1 MKKDLKQFKSAYFFG
16 PKKIKIINQKFKNS
30 KDNFLII
37 KVNSCMICGSDL
49 RIFKEGSPRINVPRI
64 IGHETSGV
72 VVFSKMKKIKVGDR
86 ISLGADIDKKIN
98 FAFGYEVDGGFSQY
112 MFLNKKI
119 ALKAPIAKFK
129 KNISFDEA
137 ALAEPLACCI
147 NGFEKV
153 KFRENKT
160 VTIFGAGPIGLMIG
174 LLAKNFKSRKIFLV
188 DINLKRLKRAKK
200 ILKCETILFMKNNF
214 IKKFYKKNKGF
225 GSDYIFTANPSIE
238 THKFALKIA
247 NKESF
252 INFFGGVSKK
262 NSKLLIDSN
271 FIHYNEINLTGSH
284 GSSHRQ
290 HKKALRMIE
299 NKKINLKPLITHK
312 YNLKD
317 INKAY
322 KISLSGKAIKVSI
335 RPN

>member
-1 MKKDLKQFKSAYFFG
+1 
-16 PKKIKIINQKFKNS
+16 
-30 KDNFLII
+30 
-37 KVNSCMICGSDL
+37 MICGSDL

-98 FAFGYEVDGGFSQY
+98 FAFGYEIDGGFSQY

-119 ALKAPIAKFK
+119 ALKAPIA
-129 KNISFDEA
+129 
-137 ALAEPLACCI
+137 
-147 NGFEKV
+147 
-153 KFRENKT
+153 
-160 VTIFGAGPIGLMIG
+160 
-174 LLAKNFKSRKIFLV
+174 
-188 DINLKRLKRAKK
+188 KRLKRAKK